1 MSLAMNL
8 MNLRRKKGWTQGQL
22 SDACGVKVGHISK
35 LERGHDTDPKLS
47 TITRLMRALECS
59 ADDLLLETEQ
69 LGPTRLLRTV
79 FQQAEQLPEEKQ
91 MVILEIVD
99 GYCASLGMRALLGNK
114 PVTTFSLS
122 QMLGKAKDSN

>member
-8 MNLRRKKGWTQGQL
+8 MNLRRRKGWTQGQL

-47 TITRLMRALECS
+47 TITRLMRALDCT
-59 ADDLLLETEQ
+59 ADDLLMDAEQ
-69 LGPTRLLRTV
+69 LGPSRLLRTV
-79 FQQAEQLPEEKQ
+79 LQQAEQLPEEKQ

-99 GYCASLGMRALLGNK
+99 GYCASHGMRQLLGNK

-122 QMLGKAKDSN
+122 RMLKPGKDG

>member
-1 MSLAMNL
+1 MNL

-47 TITRLMRALECS
+47 TITRLMRALDCT
-59 ADDLLLETEQ
+59 ADDLLLDTTQ
-69 LGPTRLLRTV
+69 LGPTRLLRTL
-79 FQQAEQLPEEKQ
+79 FHQAEQLPEEKQ

-99 GYCASLGMRALLGNK
+99 GYCASLGMRQLLGNK
-114 PVTTFSLS
+114 PVMTLSLA
-122 QMLGKAKDSN
+122 QMLKSGKES

>member
-47 TITRLMRALECS
+47 TITRLMRALDCT
-59 ADDLLLETEQ
+59 ADDLLMDAEQ
-69 LGPTRLLRTV
+69 LGPSRLLRTV
-79 FQQAEQLPEEKQ
+79 LQQAEQLPEEKQ

-99 GYCASLGMRALLGNK
+99 GYCASHGMRQLLGNK

-122 QMLGKAKDSN
+122 RMLKPSKDG